1 MEITSHTGR
10 ITGLIHDLRKPAIVE
25 FLSNGNL
32 IKGKFKAFKKDQMYN
47 DNKYI
52 YAIDY
57 ETKIPYILDADTIQ
71 SITVIW
77 RRK

>member
-32 IKGKFKAFKKDQMYN
+32 IKGTFKAFKKDQIQS
-47 DNKYI
+47 DSKFI
-52 YAIDY
+52 HAIDY

-71 SITVIW
+71 SITVI
-77 RRK
+77 

>member
-32 IKGKFKAFKKDQMYN
+32 IKGKFKAFKKDQIQS
-47 DNKYI
+47 DSKFI
-52 YAIDY
+52 HAKDCD
-57 ETKIPYILDADTIQ
+57 TKTPYILDADTIQ
-71 SITVIW
+71 SITVI
-77 RRK
+77 

>member
-1 MEITSHTGR
+1 MEIISHTNR
-10 ITGLIHDLRKPAIVE
+10 TSGLKQDLRKPAIVE
-25 FLSNGNL
+25 FLLNGNL

-71 SITVIW
+71 SITIV
-77 RRK
+77 

>member
-1 MEITSHTGR
+1 MEIISHTGR
-10 ITGLIHDLRKPAIVE
+10 TSGLKQDLKKPTIVE

-71 SITVIW
+71 SITIV
-77 RRK
+77 

>member
-1 MEITSHTGR
+1 MEIISHTGR
-10 ITGLIHDLRKPAIVE
+10 TSGLKLDLQKPAIVE

-71 SITVIW
+71 SITIL
-77 RRK
+77 